1 MYGKDPVAMGERP
14 EIKAIRLW
22 SDWNAGL
29 KKWAKKKVETVR
41 NCTVL
46 HCN

>member
-1 MYGKDPVAMGERP
+1 MYGKNPVAMGERA

-29 KKWAKKKVETVR
+29 KNWAKKKVETVQ
-41 NCTVL
+41 CCAVL
-46 HCN
+46 SCE